1 MPPRVVPPR
10 VVPPPEPGRT
20 DERRVSRSHSA
31 FDLIDVETDAHV
43 AIVRALV
50 REYAAWIDVDL
61 CFQEIDAEIDGLPG
75 KYAAAQGGV
84 LLLAVSDA
92 QPAGCVA
99 LRALEPGVCEMK
111 RLWVRDAFRGAG
123 LGELLVRTILQR
135 AADLGYQL
143 MRLDTLAHMTR
154 AQRLY
159 AQLGFREIPAYYDN
173 PIPGTIYLE
182 KSLRP

>member
-1 MPPRVVPPR
+1 MS
-10 VVPPPEPGRT
+10 GT
-20 DERRVSRSHSA
+20 NSD
-31 FDLIDVETDAHV
+31 FDLIDVDTDAHV
-43 AIVRALV
+43 ATVRALV

-75 KYAAAQGGV
+75 KYAAAHGGV
-84 LLLAVSDA
+84 LLLAFKDS

-99 LRALEPGVCEMK
+99 LRALEAGVCEMK
-111 RLWVRDAFRGAG
+111 RLWVREAFRGAR
-123 LGELLVRTILQR
+123 LGELLARTILQR
-135 AADLGYQL
+135 ATQLGYGVI
-143 MRLDTLAHMTR
+143 RLDTLAHMTR

-182 KSLRP
+182 KSLGT

>member
-1 MPPRVVPPR
+1 MSS
-10 VVPPPEPGRT
+10 GNT
-20 DERRVSRSHSA
+20 S

-43 AIVRALV
+43 AVVRALV

-75 KYAAAQGGV
+75 KYAAAHGGV
-84 LLLAVSDA
+84 LLLALNRGQA
-92 QPAGCVA
+92 AGCVA

-111 RLWVRDAFRGAG
+111 RLWVRDAFRGAR
-123 LGELLVRTILQR
+123 LGELLARTILQR
-135 AADLGYQL
+135 AADLGYSSI
-143 MRLDTLAHMTR
+143 RLDTLAHMTR

-182 KSLRP
+182 KSLRV

>member
-1 MPPRVVPPR
+1 M
-10 VVPPPEPGRT
+10 
-20 DERRVSRSHSA
+20 SHGSST
-31 FDLIDVETDAHV
+31 FELIDVETDAHV
-43 AIVRALV
+43 AAVRALV

-75 KYAAAQGGV
+75 KYAAAHGGV
-84 LLLAVSDA
+84 LLLAQNGT

-111 RLWVRDAFRGAG
+111 RLWVRDAFRGAR
-123 LGELLVRTILQR
+123 LGELLARTILQR
-135 AADLGYQL
+135 AAELGYSSI
-143 MRLDTLAHMTR
+143 RLDTLAHMTR

-182 KSLRP
+182 KTLGS

>member
-1 MPPRVVPPR
+1 
-10 VVPPPEPGRT
+10 
-20 DERRVSRSHSA
+20 VSRGHST
-31 FDLIDVETDAHV
+31 FELIDVETDAHV
-43 AIVRALV
+43 AAVRALV

-75 KYAAAQGGV
+75 KYAAAHGGV
-84 LLLAVSDA
+84 LLLALNGTQA
-92 QPAGCVA
+92 AGCVA

-111 RLWVRDAFRGAG
+111 RLWVRDAFRGAR
-123 LGELLVRTILQR
+123 LGELLAHTILKR
-135 AADLGYQL
+135 AADLGYSSI
-143 MRLDTLAHMTR
+143 RLDTLAHMTR

-182 KSLRP
+182 KTLRA

>member
-1 MPPRVVPPR
+1 
-10 VVPPPEPGRT
+10 
-20 DERRVSRSHSA
+20 VSRSNSA
-31 FDLIDVETDAHV
+31 FDLIDVETDAH
-43 AIVRALV
+43 AAAVRALV

-75 KYAAAQGGV
+75 KYAAAHGGV
-84 LLLAVSDA
+84 LLLALSGA

-111 RLWVRDAFRGAG
+111 RLWVRDAFRGAR
-123 LGELLVRTILQR
+123 LGELLARTMLQR
-135 AADLGYQL
+135 AADLRYSII
-143 MRLDTLAHMTR
+143 RLDTLAHMTR

-182 KSLRP
+182 KTLRP

>member
-1 MPPRVVPPR
+1 MSGSNSTF
-10 VVPPPEPGRT
+10 E
-20 DERRVSRSHSA
+20 
-31 FDLIDVETDAHV
+31 LIDVETDAHV
-43 AIVRALV
+43 AAVRALV

-75 KYAAAQGGV
+75 KYAAAHGGV
-84 LLLAVSDA
+84 LLLALNSA

-111 RLWVRDAFRGAG
+111 RLWVRDAFRGAR
-123 LGELLVRTILQR
+123 LGELLARTILQR
-135 AADLGYQL
+135 ATELDYAII
-143 MRLDTLAHMTR
+143 RLDTLAHMTR

-173 PIPGTIYLE
+173 PIPGTIYLA
-182 KSLRP
+182 KSLGA